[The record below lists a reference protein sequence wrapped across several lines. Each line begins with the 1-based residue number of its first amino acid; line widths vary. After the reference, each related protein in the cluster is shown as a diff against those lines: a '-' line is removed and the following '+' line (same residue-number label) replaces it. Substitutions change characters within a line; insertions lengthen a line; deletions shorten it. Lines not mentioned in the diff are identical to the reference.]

1 MVYCIYTATDSI
13 YISTNRGKKQ
23 MELNFTGQLF
33 WKKIVLLSFDF
44 FFFYTFAFLEFGTFF
59 MHMSQTTTT
68 QMWGFTGSRC
78 VGV

>member
-44 FFFYTFAFLEFGTFF
+44 FFFLHFCFF
-59 MHMSQTTTT
+59 RVWHLFYAYEPNNNNSDV
-68 QMWGFTGSRC
+68 GFHRK
-78 VGV
+78 